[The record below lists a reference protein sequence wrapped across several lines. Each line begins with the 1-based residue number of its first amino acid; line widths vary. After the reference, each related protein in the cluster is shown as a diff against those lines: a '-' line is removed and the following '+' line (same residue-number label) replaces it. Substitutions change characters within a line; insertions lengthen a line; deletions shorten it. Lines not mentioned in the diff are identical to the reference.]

1 MSNCKYLI
9 QTGSNHVYVSTPEL
23 LKRSDMTLYDFEA
36 KGHPAKP
43 VVAPE
48 PVTPPSAPLENP
60 KVAGMET
67 DTKTETLI
75 EKLTTQAKKIDDILD
90 DKPGINTIRTELEAI
105 EDPAEMVTH
114 VFEKYGLKLTRTM
127 RKDTMITRTLEHIG
141 G

>member
-43 VVAPE
+43 VVASE
-48 PVTPPSAPLENP
+48 PVTPPSLPLENP
-60 KVAGMET
+60 KVAGMESKAAEII
-67 DTKTETLI
+67 DNLVKPETKS
-75 EKLTTQAKKIDDILD
+75 KID
-90 DKPGINTIRTELEAI
+90 DKPGINAIRAELEAI